1 LINRRAALNGL
12 LDQLA
17 PLSDM
22 EIAVLSTLRRM
33 LDAIDPQEVYA
44 ARIEL
49 SDAERDAVDTL
60 TRAVGATRRS
70 RTSNRERNLFTQL
83 SIVTA
88 AVTAGFR

>member
-1 LINRRAALNGL
+1 L

-22 EIAVLSTLRRM
+22 EIAVLPTLRRM

-49 SDAERDAVDTL
+49 SDAERSTVDTL
-60 TRAVGATRRS
+60 IERLVEKAAAEHQTESATFL
-70 RTSNRERNLFTQL
+70 RNLASLPQQ
-83 SIVTA
+83 
-88 AVTAGFR
+88 